1 MEKLSIKTIIPRG
14 SRLFQKKSIPFE
26 YIKSYQK
33 LINKSIQVP
42 YSKIKY
48 QPISS
53 KIKGNHKN
61 LTLELEQKVNLTD
74 KKNNY
79 IHNTIEVRT
88 NNWSERRKPICTTLP
103 KHHSLRTITPK
114 KYYSFMKDKAIKLDF
129 SNSLQNSYFKSK
141 KEFSNNTYNKNNK
154 IRNLSIGMKNKTIF
168 PITYRDI
175 LNINNSKAMAYNN
188 ANYNINSEYNYYTIK
203 SSNNSNNNKNKEI
216 TNLHNI
222 ITNQN
227 KNLRQTIR
235 DMRLKMNDLLNEIKL
250 IKLENNRLNGDKRK
264 LLVRITNMEN
274 ELNSNKNLS
283 YNELEKKSNKITLLN
298 ENIMKLNA
306 LLNEKENEIIK
317 LNKLH
322 INAINELNVDYGD
335 GKNNN
340 NLLKQIND
348 LKNEIKKLKNE
359 KNQLNQRVMKNGNL
373 KISFNGKITNL
384 IQENQKLKNLNNNFK
399 NENEKMKNYLSNI
412 QNEKISL
419 ENNYNSLSHKLN
431 ELKSENDVLKK
442 TSEKQL
448 RNSSKEKQL
457 INQINQLLKENNSL
471 KVNLNQNNIDIE
483 NNNNNHFQELNFMK
497 KELEE
502 KNKKVKELN
511 EKMSNLTN
519 QNNILRNKN
528 EDLHKTNSQL
538 KSDVDKLRLKMSTSD
553 NSQRQLDSNKQN
565 YKNNN
570 LNNSHLEQ
578 IKKLED
584 KNKELNE
591 KLNEYQKNIRNKI
604 DVNKILKHE
613 NENSDLK
620 NEIMDFKNKVDELEQ
635 QLEMKETENKRLL
648 KILKI
653 KHEEVDQLQG
663 EITHANNVS
672 SSSIFNIMDMN
683 EEMIELKKN
692 IDEKNKEI
700 TKLNKEI
707 EQYKNDKNKLLQ
719 ENTKMKEKLQ
729 LIENGNEEGLTIT
742 FDNLKEEIKDKNL
755 QIEKLIKEN
764 NTLKNAYPGNEK
776 EDEDDKT
783 FSSIGL
789 AKSEKIK
796 ILEEEIKELKL
807 ISDSDQIQIKTLKED
822 IKGLQS
828 KLKNVETLNG
838 QMKDFNEFTS
848 LFNQAILNYKP
859 KKKEQKEALNRINE
873 VINNFSV

>member
-1 MEKLSIKTIIPRG
+1 MEKISIKTIIPRG
-14 SRLFQKKSIPFE
+14 SRLFQKKCIPFE

-61 LTLELEQKVNLTD
+61 LTLELDQKVNLTD

-88 NNWSERRKPICTTLP
+88 NNWSERRKPISTTLP

-114 KYYSFMKDKAIKLDF
+114 KYYSFMKDKATKLDF
-129 SNSLQNSYFKSK
+129 SNSLQNSYFKSR

-154 IRNLSIGMKNKTIF
+154 NKNLSKGMKNKTIF

-175 LNINNSKAMAYNN
+175 LNINNSKVMTYNN
-188 ANYNINSEYNYYTIK
+188 ANYNINSDYNYYTTN
-203 SSNNSNNNKNKEI
+203 SVNNSNNRKNKEFR
-216 TNLHNI
+216 NLHNI
-222 ITNQN
+222 IINQN

-235 DMRLKMNDLLNEIKL
+235 DMRLKINDLLNEIKL

-264 LLVRITNMEN
+264 LLVRITSMEN

-283 YNELEKKSNKITLLN
+283 YNELEMKSNKITLLN

-322 INAINELNVDYGD
+322 INAINELNVDYDD

-340 NLLKQIND
+340 NLMKQIND

-359 KNQLNQRVMKNGNL
+359 KNLLNQRVTKNGNL

-419 ENNYNSLSHKLN
+419 SHKLN

-442 TSEKQL
+442 TNEKQL
-448 RNSSKEKQL
+448 RNTSKEKQL

-471 KVNLNQNNIDIE
+471 KENLNQNNIDIE

-502 KNKKVKELN
+502 KTKKVKELN

-538 KSDVDKLRLKMSTSD
+538 KSDVDKFRLKISTSD

-565 YKNNN
+565 YKINN

-620 NEIMDFKNKVDELEQ
+620 NEIMDLKNKVHDLEQ

-653 KHEEVDQLQG
+653 KHEEVDELQG
-663 EITHANNVS
+663 EITHANNVN
-672 SSSIFNIMDMN
+672 SSSIFNIMDIN
-683 EEMIELKKN
+683 EEMTELKKN
-692 IDEKNKEI
+692 IDVKNKEI

-707 EQYKNDKNKLLQ
+707 EQYKNDKIKLSQ
-719 ENTKMKEKLQ
+719 ENVKMKEKLQ
-729 LIENGNEEGLTIT
+729 LIDNGNEEGLIIT
-742 FDNLKEEIKDKNL
+742 LDNLKEEIKDKNL

-764 NTLKNAYPGNEK
+764 NTLKNAYPENEK
-776 EDEDDKT
+776 EDEDNKT

-796 ILEEEIKELKL
+796 MLEEEIKELKL

-873 VINNFSV
+873 VINNFNV

>member
-1 MEKLSIKTIIPRG
+1 MEKISIKTIIPRG
-14 SRLFQKKSIPFE
+14 SRLFQKKCIPFE

-61 LTLELEQKVNLTD
+61 LTLELDQKVNLTD

-88 NNWSERRKPICTTLP
+88 NNWSERRKPISTTLP

-114 KYYSFMKDKAIKLDF
+114 KYYSFMKDKATKLDF
-129 SNSLQNSYFKSK
+129 SNSLQNSYFKSR

-154 IRNLSIGMKNKTIF
+154 NKNLSKGMKNKTIF

-175 LNINNSKAMAYNN
+175 LNINNSKVMTYNN
-188 ANYNINSEYNYYTIK
+188 ANYNINSDYNYYTTN
-203 SSNNSNNNKNKEI
+203 SVNNSNNRKNKEFR
-216 TNLHNI
+216 NLHNI
-222 ITNQN
+222 IINQN

-235 DMRLKMNDLLNEIKL
+235 DMRLKINDLLNEIKL

-264 LLVRITNMEN
+264 LLVRITSMEN

-283 YNELEKKSNKITLLN
+283 YNELEMKSNKITLLN

-322 INAINELNVDYGD
+322 INAINELNVDYDD

-340 NLLKQIND
+340 NLMKQIND

-359 KNQLNQRVMKNGNL
+359 KNLLNQRVTKNGNL

-419 ENNYNSLSHKLN
+419 SHKLN

-442 TSEKQL
+442 TNEKQL
-448 RNSSKEKQL
+448 RNTSKEKQL

-471 KVNLNQNNIDIE
+471 KENLNQNNIDIE

-502 KNKKVKELN
+502 KTKKVKELN

-538 KSDVDKLRLKMSTSD
+538 KSDVDKFRLKISTSD

-565 YKNNN
+565 YKINN

-620 NEIMDFKNKVDELEQ
+620 NEIMDLKNKVHDLEQ

-663 EITHANNVS
+663 EITHANNVN
-672 SSSIFNIMDMN
+672 SSSIFNIMDIN
-683 EEMIELKKN
+683 EEMTELKKN
-692 IDEKNKEI
+692 IDVKNKEI

-707 EQYKNDKNKLLQ
+707 EQYKNDKIKLSQ
-719 ENTKMKEKLQ
+719 ENVKMKEKLQ
-729 LIENGNEEGLTIT
+729 LIDNGNEEGLIIT
-742 FDNLKEEIKDKNL
+742 LDNLKEEIKDKNL

-764 NTLKNAYPGNEK
+764 NTLKNAYPENEK
-776 EDEDDKT
+776 EDEDNKT

-796 ILEEEIKELKL
+796 MLEEEIKELKL

-873 VINNFSV
+873 VINNFNV

>member
-1 MEKLSIKTIIPRG
+1 MEKISIKTIIPRG
-14 SRLFQKKSIPFE
+14 SRLFQKKCIPFE

-61 LTLELEQKVNLTD
+61 LTLELDQKVNLTD

-88 NNWSERRKPICTTLP
+88 NNWSERRKPISTTLP

-114 KYYSFMKDKAIKLDF
+114 KYYSFMKDKATKLDF
-129 SNSLQNSYFKSK
+129 SNSLQNSYFKSR

-154 IRNLSIGMKNKTIF
+154 NKNLSKGMKNKTIF

-175 LNINNSKAMAYNN
+175 LNINNSKVMTYNN
-188 ANYNINSEYNYYTIK
+188 ANYNINSDYNYYTTN
-203 SSNNSNNNKNKEI
+203 SVNNSNNRKNKEFR
-216 TNLHNI
+216 NLHNI
-222 ITNQN
+222 IINQN

-235 DMRLKMNDLLNEIKL
+235 DMRLKINDLLNEIKL

-264 LLVRITNMEN
+264 LLVRITSMEN

-283 YNELEKKSNKITLLN
+283 YNELEMKSNKITLLN

-322 INAINELNVDYGD
+322 INAINELNVDYDD

-340 NLLKQIND
+340 NLMKQIND

-359 KNQLNQRVMKNGNL
+359 KNLLNQRVTKNGNL

-419 ENNYNSLSHKLN
+419 SHKLN

-442 TSEKQL
+442 TNEKQL
-448 RNSSKEKQL
+448 RNTSKEKQL

-471 KVNLNQNNIDIE
+471 KENLNQNNIDIE

-502 KNKKVKELN
+502 KTKKVKELN

-538 KSDVDKLRLKMSTSD
+538 KSDVDKFRLKISTSD

-565 YKNNN
+565 YKINN

-620 NEIMDFKNKVDELEQ
+620 NEIMDLKNKVHDLEQ

-672 SSSIFNIMDMN
+672 SSSIFNIMDIN
-683 EEMIELKKN
+683 EEMTELKKN
-692 IDEKNKEI
+692 IDVKNKEI

-707 EQYKNDKNKLLQ
+707 EQYKNDKIKLSQ
-719 ENTKMKEKLQ
+719 ENVKMKEKLQ
-729 LIENGNEEGLTIT
+729 LIDNGNEEGLIIT
-742 FDNLKEEIKDKNL
+742 LDNLKEEIKDKNL

-764 NTLKNAYPGNEK
+764 NTLKNAYPENEK
-776 EDEDDKT
+776 EDEDNKT

-796 ILEEEIKELKL
+796 MLEEEIKELKL

-873 VINNFSV
+873 VINNFNV